1 MCGFFAIHNKKENIF
16 EPYKLSKKINKILIK
31 RGPDSSDSFS
41 FDSNLKRTNN
51 FSKIKCMMSASR
63 LNIIDNNEKSNLP
76 FFSKCKKYVLFFNG
90 EIYNFKN
97 LADKYLKNIQLTTN
111 SDTEVLLYLLIQEG
125 EKILEELNGIF
136 AFAFYNL
143 STKKIVL
150 VKDKLG
156 TKPLYYI
163 FNENLFSFSSD
174 AKCLFEIPNFSKK
187 INKELSLLYMSD
199 MIDEHISQT
208 MIKDIFKI
216 EPASYIVY
224 DMSNHIFIKKKKY
237 WVPSNKIS
245 NIIRSKKELYN
256 DLISV
261 LENQTNI
268 DTKFALTLSG
278 GLDSSIIACLLREIY
293 PEKELNSYTLTFED
307 KNSLNEKQFSNIVV
321 KKYKLKDNNIS
332 IPMNTYFEGI
342 SKVNYSSSFPVYGF
356 SNIAQ
361 NQIYKKIH
369 NDGFR
374 VVIDGQG
381 ADEVFGGY
389 QGFGGALM
397 YKNLKNLNLA
407 AFIQNIIYSMNN
419 SNINYRIYLNFLSRF
434 LNKNIRFNFLK
445 YTNKKI
451 PFNFLKNLN
460 SNNEDL
466 IKMID
471 DKNFSKSDYFHNDIL
486 FFLSNGIQGL
496 LQSLDSNS
504 MSNSIEARVPF
515 LDNKIIEKYVN
526 LDSSLKVNNKL
537 VFKNFLRDTF
547 KKHLPQE
554 ISGRKDKI
562 GFAVD
567 SNIIFNNNIE
577 KIKSSLRNVDENS
590 FVNANELLDYLENN
604 KHINNLNS
612 PNIFRIYSFLI
623 WSNQFKVYE

>member
-1 MCGFFAIHNKKENIF
+1 MCGFFSIHNQKENIF
-16 EPYKLSKKINKILIK
+16 EPYKLSEKINKILVK
-31 RGPDSSDSFS
+31 RGPDFSDSFS
-41 FDSNLKRTNN
+41 FDSNLKRTND

-76 FFSKCKKYVLFFNG
+76 LFSKCKKYVLFFNG

-97 LADKYLKNIQLTTN
+97 LANKYLKNIQLTTN

-136 AFAFYNL
+136 AFVFYNL
-143 STKKIVL
+143 SAKKIVL
-150 VKDKLG
+150 VKDKFG

-187 INKELSLLYMSD
+187 INKELSLLYLSGML
-199 MIDEHISQT
+199 DEHISQT
-208 MIKDIFKI
+208 MIKDIFKL

-261 LENQTNI
+261 LESQTNI
-268 DTKFALTLSG
+268 DRKFAFTLSG

-293 PEKELNSYTLTFED
+293 PEKELNSYTLNFEE
-307 KNSLNEKQFSNIVV
+307 KSSLNEKRFSNIVV
-321 KKYKLKDNNIS
+321 KKYRLKDHNIS
-332 IPMNTYFEGI
+332 IPMNTYFEDI
-342 SKVNYSSSFPVYGF
+342 SEVSYSSSFPVYGF

-374 VVIDGQG
+374 IVIDGQG

-407 AFIQNIIYSMNN
+407 AFIQNIIYSMKN
-419 SNINYRIYLNFLSRF
+419 SNINNRIYLNFLSRF
-434 LNKNIRFNFLK
+434 LNKHIHFNLLK
-445 YTNKKI
+445 YTSKKI
-451 PFNFLKNLN
+451 PFNFLKNLT
-460 SNNEDL
+460 SNNKDL
-466 IKMID
+466 FKMID

-496 LQSLDSNS
+496 LKSLDSNS
-504 MSNSIEARVPF
+504 MSNSIEARVPY
-515 LDNKIIEKYVN
+515 LDDKIIEKYAY

-547 KKHLPQE
+547 KKNLPQE

-567 SNIIFNNNIE
+567 DNIILNNNIE
-577 KIKSSLRNVDENS
+577 KIKSSIRNVDENS
-590 FVNANELLDYLENN
+590 FVNTNELLNYLDNS
-604 KHINNLNS
+604 KHINSLNS
-612 PNIFRIYSFLI
+612 PNILRLYSFLI